1 MNTPSDAPSEP
12 AERSGRIP
20 LPIGVAVLAL
30 TLGGLVALSAIGLGL
45 SRAPRATVVR
55 ASATSLSGAPGA
67 DAAPADAAASQEAA
81 LRAHIADAA
90 CIATGK
96 TVFNG
101 KCAACHTPAGGG
113 LPGLGPNLTDDHWV
127 HGSDMTDLVRTIT
140 NGSPTNPLM
149 VSWKSQLT
157 ADEITA
163 VAAYI
168 VTLKGTVQGGRAP
181 DGKLTPIAY
190 WPATE

>member
-1 MNTPSDAPSEP
+1 MNTPPPAPSD
-12 AERSGRIP
+12 RSGRIP
-20 LPIGVAVLAL
+20 LPVGVAVLAL
-30 TLGGLVALSAIGLGL
+30 TLGGLVTLSALGLGL

-55 ASATSLSGAPGA
+55 ASASAMPGAPGA
-67 DAAPADAAASQEAA
+67 DAAADDGAAQEAA
-81 LRAHIADAA
+81 LRARIADAA
-90 CIATGK
+90 CVAIGK
-96 TVFNG
+96 GVFAG
-101 KCAACHTPAGGG
+101 KCAACHTAGGG
-113 LPGLGPNLTDDHWV
+113 GMPGLGPNLTDDHWV

-149 VSWKSQLT
+149 VAWKSQLT

-190 WPATE
+190 WPATK